1 MSKTEFSRATWH
13 EVKIEGRTC
22 YVAGRLWR
30 IASALQANRT
40 GKEVTR
46 AEMRDDGYVIHI
58 DWTRVINLRTW
69 LKSRKLGVRKL
80 QAPSAY
86 SDAE

>member
-1 MSKTEFSRATWH
+1 MSKTKFSPATWH

-22 YVAGRLWR
+22 YVAGQLWR

-58 DWTRVINLRTW
+58 DWTRVEQPAHLVETSESGR
-69 LKSRKLGVRKL
+69 
-80 QAPSAY
+80 
-86 SDAE
+86 